1 MHGNSMLSCC
11 CAACAM
17 GCGCSLLARVLV
29 WHVTCRIVTC
39 RVSRCSD
46 YTETHARHALS
57 AYHTGGAVL
66 HCVAAALT
74 AALKQTTSRGTSSTM
89 LDAPRLL
96 LHECFRWQTCSRTNF
111 VQQHN
116 NISIICMVQGFLLAA
131 TLVYIQHSHRMVA
144 ILTAGFHNWR
154 CMPQHLPC
162 TQARLVGAV
171 TLLPCKCAA
180 PLPPL
185 LLPDWCVYDVC
196 NRVQARGL
204 TQPTV
209 SSHSFS
215 NSWNPTHVRV
225 IQSRLTCSP
234 AALWCCSLC

>member
-1 MHGNSMLSCC
+1 MLPMANLQQDEFCTTQQHQHHMHGSSLSVSCNIGLHPTLPQD
-11 CAACAM
+11 
-17 GCGCSLLARVLV
+17 GCNID
-29 WHVTCRIVTC
+29 CRISQLEV
-39 RVSRCSD
+39 
-46 YTETHARHALS
+46 HAL
-57 AYHTGGAVL
+57 
-66 HCVAAALT
+66 
-74 AALKQTTSRGTSSTM
+74 
-89 LDAPRLL
+89 
-96 LHECFRWQTCSRTNF
+96 
-111 VQQHN
+111 
-116 NISIICMVQGFLLAA
+116 
-131 TLVYIQHSHRMVA
+131 
-144 ILTAGFHNWR
+144 
-154 CMPQHLPC
+154 HLPC